1 MGRLLGKI
9 KTGRYRPLHHSLS
22 NEAKHLVKK
31 MLVVEPHK
39 RITVSILEKGREKR
53 RGEEEEDSGV
63 VVKGGT
69 DLLCI
74 DWYR

>member
-22 NEAKHLVKK
+22 NEAKHLVKR

-39 RITVSILEKGREKR
+39 RITVSIRKGKIEK
-53 RGEEEEDSGV
+53 
-63 VVKGGT
+63 KGKGKK
-69 DLLCI
+69 I
-74 DWYR
+74 QG